1 MDSDCISIHD
11 RIYESAALHYDSCR
25 AQQISRVS
33 ALCLICWSVCLYIA
47 SESFIEARS
56 RSVWERLP
64 TDLCRIFFTWSS
76 WTAIMCSSRF
86 IESLESRLV
95 SAVEFGSFAERRRSE
110 ARRWSRI
117 WLRTDLCGESAMGG
131 PPFSQVTAVGPSKR
145 PSADVCSV

>member
-11 RIYESAALHYDSCR
+11 RIHESAVLHYDSCR

-95 SAVEFGSFAERRRSE
+95 DFLPTYAASFSH
-110 ARRWSRI
+110 
-117 WLRTDLCGESAMGG
+117 G
-131 PPFSQVTAVGPSKR
+131 
-145 PSADVCSV
+145 